1 MFSMKKAGFTIFVA
15 ALAMMLVVGAGC
27 GEAEDDAEEA
37 RGELTI
43 ASTNFSEPWILA
55 EAAKILLEKE
65 GFQVEHVRNIEGSTL
80 LHEGFI
86 SGDFDLYVS
95 WTGTQFAGVL
105 DMEMS
110 EEWRDREKVEQY
122 VKEQF
127 DEQFDATW
135 FPSLGF
141 ENTYALAVQGDF
153 AQEHGLQTTTDLVD
167 LGLDSEMVCA
177 VDTTFLERPG
187 DGYADWTAEYGLEFA
202 EAVPMD
208 YGIMYRSVGQGDV
221 DAAVAYSTD
230 GRIIAENLQILE
242 DNLDF
247 FPPYDGAFAARNDVL
262 DEHPEI
268 EDILSVMWGAID
280 EETMGAL
287 NEQVDV
293 QEREYDDVARDFLE
307 EMGWID

>member
-1 MFSMKKAGFTIFVA
+1 MLSLRSTSFTILVA
-15 ALAMMLVVGAGC
+15 VLAFTLVIGAGC
-27 GEAEDDAEEA
+27 GEEDEDAEEA

-55 EAAKILLEKE
+55 EAGKILLEEE
-65 GFQVEHVRNIEGSTL
+65 GFEVEHVRNIEGSTL
-80 LHEGFI
+80 LHEGFMA
-86 SGDFDLYVS
+86 GDFDLYVS

-127 DEQFDATW
+127 NEEFDATW

-141 ENTYALAVQGDF
+141 ENTYALAVREDF
-153 AQEHGLQTTTDLVD
+153 AEEHGLVTTTDLVEQ
-167 LGLDSEMVCA
+167 GLDADMVCA

-230 GRIIAENLQILE
+230 GRLVAENLQILE
-242 DNLDF
+242 DNKSF
-247 FPPYDGAFAARNDVL
+247 FPPYDGAFAVRNDAL
-262 DEHPEI
+262 EEHPEI

-280 EETMGAL
+280 EDTMGAL

-293 QEREYDDVARDFLE
+293 QEREYDDVAREFLE
-307 EMGWID
+307 DMGWID